1 MYANSFNMGT
11 LFSSCT
17 KANDREC
24 SSSQE
29 ETLAKEKRT
38 RRKKKE
44 KSSKTRK
51 SLRTSE
57 AKDKLSLTSVKS
69 CSSACRKSKSSL
81 SKRAQSTVDLTVIG
95 RAIPILEAP
104 ITTEFEPRASNTQVI
119 RVQPNNTSDYS
130 SEESSQCTGL
140 KKPLTGT
147 ETSASLLTPPVVEA
161 SHCESFIDPVCHG
174 EESNKSVPTGQI
186 SKEQETPARSS
197 HSQLLELLRIRL
209 DMAANN
215 MEINRLMTNVDRALD
230 RTTRALELGFRRIM
244 AARKSRRIH
253 ALSQFQEQSTAMEEE
268 MDYNE
273 DEEETGTTGEESC
286 GEDDDSSAEFETEGG
301 DESDEEGEIRP
312 PLRPRICWQ

>member
-1 MYANSFNMGT
+1 MGT

-17 KANDREC
+17 KANDRGC

-29 ETLAKEKRT
+29 ETLAREKRT

-44 KSSKTRK
+44 KSPKTRK

-57 AKDKLSLTSVKS
+57 AKDKLFVTSVKS
-69 CSSACRKSKSSL
+69 CSSARRKSKSSL
-81 SKRAQSTVDLTVIG
+81 SERAQSTVDLTVIG

-119 RVQPNNTSDYS
+119 RVQPNNTVDYS
-130 SEESSQCTGL
+130 SEEFSQCTGL

-147 ETSASLLTPPVVEA
+147 ETSASLSTPPVVEA
-161 SHCESFIDPVCHG
+161 SHSESYNDPVCHG
-174 EESNKSVPTGQI
+174 EESNKSVPTGQK
-186 SKEQETPARSS
+186 SKEQQTPAQSS

-244 AARKSRRIH
+244 AARKSTRIH
-253 ALSQFQEQSTAMEEE
+253 ALSQFQEQSSAMEEE
-268 MDYNE
+268 TDYNE
-273 DEEETGTTGEESC
+273 DEEETGTTGEETC
-286 GEDDDSSAEFETEGG
+286 GEDDESSAEFETEGG

>member
-1 MYANSFNMGT
+1 MGT

-17 KANDREC
+17 KANDRGC

-29 ETLAKEKRT
+29 ETLAREKRT

-44 KSSKTRK
+44 KSPKTRK

-57 AKDKLSLTSVKS
+57 AKDKLFVTSVKS
-69 CSSACRKSKSSL
+69 CSSARRKSKSSL
-81 SKRAQSTVDLTVIG
+81 SERAQSTVDLTVIG

-119 RVQPNNTSDYS
+119 RVQPNNTVDYS
-130 SEESSQCTGL
+130 SEEFSQCTGL

-147 ETSASLLTPPVVEA
+147 ETSASLSTPPVVEA
-161 SHCESFIDPVCHG
+161 SHSESYNDPVCHG
-174 EESNKSVPTGQI
+174 EESNKSLPTGQK
-186 SKEQETPARSS
+186 SKEQQTPARSS

-244 AARKSRRIH
+244 AARKSTRIH
-253 ALSQFQEQSTAMEEE
+253 ALSQFQEQSSAMEEE
-268 MDYNE
+268 TDYNE
-273 DEEETGTTGEESC
+273 DEEETGTTGEETC
-286 GEDDDSSAEFETEGG
+286 GEDDESSAEFETEGG